1 VDLFLWRHAEAEDAG
16 RGGDLAR
23 ALTGRG
29 RLQAERMGAWLAARL
44 PTKTRIVASPAL
56 RCQET
61 AAALGR
67 KVETIAAIG
76 PSAEPQ
82 ALLDAAGWPAG
93 SHTVLV
99 VGHQPTIGQA
109 AALAMGAVGA
119 SWQVKKAAVWWL
131 KSGTGGAIRLHAVQ
145 SPDDL

>member
-1 VDLFLWRHAEAEDAG
+1 MA
-16 RGGDLAR
+16 
-23 ALTGRG
+23 
-29 RLQAERMGAWLAARL
+29 AWLAARL
-44 PTKTRIVASPAL
+44 PPKARVLASPAL

-61 AAALGR
+61 AAPLGR
-67 KVETIAAIG
+67 KVETVAAIG
-76 PSAEPQ
+76 PGAEPQ

-93 SHTVLV
+93 SGTVLV

-131 KSGTGGAIRLHAVQ
+131 KSGNGGAIRVHAVQ